1 MNPQVHII
9 NYQEQF
15 QPEIDMLM
23 ESIQYEFVEAISSN
37 NIIRTVLLPDLYLL
51 AFVETKLV
59 GTISIT
65 RLEHNHSVLRKMF
78 LHKNYRG
85 QGIAELLLQNIVNW
99 ANKTNVTSIFLG
111 TMTQFTA
118 AQKFYER
125 HEFKKIDKQFLP
137 NDFPVNLMDS
147 IFYKRNLIQSL

>member
-37 NIIRTVLLPDLYLL
+37 NSNRSVFLPDLYLL

-59 GTISIT
+59 GTITIT
-65 RLEHNHSVLRKMF
+65 RLEHNH
-78 LHKNYRG
+78 
-85 QGIAELLLQNIVNW
+85 
-99 ANKTNVTSIFLG
+99 
-111 TMTQFTA
+111 
-118 AQKFYER
+118 
-125 HEFKKIDKQFLP
+125 
-137 NDFPVNLMDS
+137 
-147 IFYKRNLIQSL
+147 

>member
-23 ESIQYEFVEAISSN
+23 ESIQNEFVEGISSN
-37 NIIRTVLLPDLYLL
+37 NSNKIVLLPDLYLL
-51 AFVETKLV
+51 AFIETKLV

-65 RLEHNHSVLRKMF
+65 RLQHNHSALRKMF

-85 QGIAELLLQNIVNW
+85 QGIAELLLQNILNW
-99 ANKTNVTSIFLG
+99 ANETNVTSIYLG

-125 HEFKKIDKQFLP
+125 HEFKKIDKQLLP
-137 NDFPVNLMDS
+137 KDFPVNPMDS
-147 IFYKRNLIQSL
+147 IFYKLNLIQSL